1 MSKFKKIFKAI
12 GSIFGGDEPKVPQV
26 MPQVIQRDVKADQ
39 QAAED
44 EAAKKA
50 NASKAAI
57 KRSRQTGASLLASGA
72 QGVTGE
78 AVTSSALATGKQTL
92 GA

>member
-1 MSKFKKIFKAI
+1 MGGIVDA
-12 GSIFGGDEPKVPQV
+12 IFGGGQSTPQV
-26 MPQVIQRDVKADQ
+26 VQRDVKAEQ

-50 NASKAAI
+50 NASKASLR
-57 KRSRQTGASLLASGA
+57 RSRQAGSASLLSTGA
-72 QGVTGE
+72 QGVAGE
-78 AVTSSALATGKQTL
+78 AATSSALASGKQTL

>member
-26 MPQVIQRDVKADQ
+26 IQRDVKAEQ

>member
-1 MSKFKKIFKAI
+1 MGGIVDA
-12 GSIFGGDEPKVPQV
+12 IFGGGDKPSAPAVV
-26 MPQVIQRDVKADQ
+26 QRDVKAEQ

-50 NASKAAI
+50 NASKASL
-57 KRSRQTGASLLASGA
+57 KRSRQAGASLLATGA
-72 QGVTGE
+72 HGVSGE
-78 AVTSSALATGKQTL
+78 AATSSALATGKQTL

>member
-26 MPQVIQRDVKADQ
+26 PQVIQRDVKADQ

-78 AVTSSALATGKQTL
+78 AATSSALATGKQTL